1 MNIYKS
7 KSYKEVEKFQVI
19 QHLKNEL
26 RIIKDDN
33 LKIDNVDLLIY
44 IMNFVEMFYNEK
56 GSGSIKEE
64 IVRNVMERCT
74 DGFLSQMIPFII
86 SKKLLKRKTF
96 FRIIKN
102 FVKKKNLQKRLKR
115 TL

>member
-1 MNIYKS
+1 MNIYRS

-33 LKIDNVDLLIY
+33 IKIDNVDLLIY
-44 IMNFVEMFYNEK
+44 IMNFVEMYYNER

-64 IVRNVMERCT
+64 VVRSVMDKCN
-74 DGFLSQMIPFII
+74 DQFLSQMIPFIV
-86 SKKLLKRKTF
+86 SKKLLKTKTI
-96 FRIIKN
+96 FRMIRN
-102 FVKKKNLQKRLKR
+102 FIKKKNLQKRLR
-115 TL
+115 RIL